1 VKCKDLL
8 YKGKAKSVFNTSA
21 KGKLIVEFRDD
32 ITAFDGG
39 KKDVLKNKGNYNA
52 EVSAFFF
59 DYLERNGIKT
69 HFFTMLDPHHMVV
82 RKLEMIP
89 LEVIVRN
96 IAAGSIVRNYPFKE
110 GTPFAPPLIVID
122 YKDDSRHDPMLNDE
136 IIFALNLVTP
146 SELKKIKE
154 MALEVNQLLLTLLAA
169 QGITLVDFKI
179 EFGRQGRTIYLGD
192 EISMDSM
199 RLWDKKT
206 GESLD
211 KDVYRFEKGD
221 VMAIYHKVAERIT
234 KPINK
239 R

>member
-8 YKGKAKSVFNTSA
+8 IKGKAKSVYATDT

-39 KKDVLKNKGNYNA
+39 KKDVLKNKGTYNA

-59 DYLERNGIKT
+59 EYLERNGVKT

-96 IAAGSIVRNYPFKE
+96 IAAGSLVRNYPFVE
-110 GTPFAPPLIVID
+110 GTPLEPPLIVID
-122 YKDDSRHDPMLNDE
+122 FKDDSRHDPMLNDE
-136 IIFALNLVTP
+136 IIFALKIATP
-146 SELKKIKE
+146 AELKTIKKV
-154 MALEVNQLLLTLLAA
+154 ALEVNRLLSALLAN

-179 EFGRQGRTIYLGD
+179 EFGRQGKTIYLGD

-211 KDVYRFEKGD
+211 KDVYRFGKGD
-221 VMAIYHKVAERIT
+221 VMAIYNKVAHRIT
-234 KPINK
+234 HRVKK
-239 R
+239 Q